1 VQDQRISTVLWR
13 GKWLVL
19 GAALVG
25 VVLAVLVTKSTA
37 KVYEANAVIQVNA
50 GATAAPGQGLNDVQ
64 LANQV
69 LASTYATLITTKSFL
84 QQVRPHVLDGELSAA
99 GLQGD
104 TSASAVTNTALVSVS
119 CKGSSPARAQRL
131 CRDLSSAF
139 VSQIQA
145 QAQARSA
152 QQQAQL
158 QDKIRAITR
167 QIDAAKSPADAEA
180 LRGARSQLQSQ
191 LADVVASGIQQGQ
204 SASVPSPPIAST
216 AAVSPRPV
224 LNVIAGLLLGLLVGV
239 GLAWGRARLDRGL
252 HSTQEAEEL
261 LDVPVLGTVPVRRT
275 FSTDDPVLG
284 EAFDVLRANLA
295 FLGVD
300 RPLQVLTLTSF
311 NPGEGKSSTSE
322 GLAYAAARS
331 GGGVVLLD
339 ADVRT
344 RRLSQRLGL
353 DAAPGLTSVLVG
365 AAALDD
371 VLVEVAPG
379 VVVLPAGPTPPNPP
393 SLLGSGVM
401 RDLVD
406 DLRARYGLVLFD
418 SPPVAHLADATILA
432 SVSDGVVV
440 IARVGVTARADL
452 AAASANLRHS
462 PVPIV
467 GAVVLDRRTIDE
479 TYYPAIAKGA
489 QAPPAEP
496 AETI

>member
-19 GAALVG
+19 AAAVVG
-25 VVLAVLVTKSTA
+25 VVLAVVVTKSTA

-69 LASTYATLITTKSFL
+69 LASTDATLITTKSFL
-84 QQVRPHVLDGELSAA
+84 QQVRSRVLDGELSASD
-99 GLQGD
+99 LQSD
-104 TSASAVTNTALVSVS
+104 TSATAVTNTALVSVT
-119 CKGSSPARAQRL
+119 CKNSSPERAQRL
-131 CRDLSSAF
+131 CSDLATAF
-139 VSQIQA
+139 VQQISS

-152 QQQAQL
+152 EQQAQL
-158 QDKIRAITR
+158 QLRIRGLTR
-167 QIDAAKSPADAEA
+167 QIGAAKSPADADA
-180 LRGARSQLQSQ
+180 LRGARTQLQSQ

-204 SASVPSPPIAST
+204 SASVPAPPIASS
-216 AAVSPRPV
+216 APVSPRPT
-224 LNVIAGLLLGLLVGV
+224 LNLIAGLLLGLLVGV
-239 GLAWGRARLDRGL
+239 GLAWGRSRLDRGL
-252 HSTQEAEEL
+252 HGAAEAEEI
-261 LDVPVLGTVPVRRT
+261 LDVPVLGTVPVRRA

-300 RPLQVLTLTSF
+300 RALQVLTLTSF
-311 NPGEGKSSTSE
+311 NSGEGKSSTSE
-322 GLAYAAARS
+322 GLAFAAARS
-331 GGGVVLLD
+331 GVGVVVVD

-344 RRLSQRLGL
+344 RKLSSRLEL
-353 DAAPGLTSVLVG
+353 DGAPGLTSVLVG
-365 AAALDD
+365 AASLDD

-379 VVVLPAGPTPPNPP
+379 VLLLPSGPTPPNPP
-393 SLLGSGVM
+393 SLLGSEAM
-401 RDLVD
+401 RVLVEE
-406 DLRARYGLVLFD
+406 LRARFSLVLLD

-432 SVSDGVVV
+432 SVSDGVLVV
-440 IARVGVTARADL
+440 ARVGVTARADL
-452 AAASANLRHS
+452 LAASANLRHS

-467 GAVVLDRRTIDE
+467 GSVVLDRQTIDE

-489 QAPPAEP
+489 QAPPVEP